1 MRHLREQ
8 CGVDIKGSAQK
19 RQLESYGY
27 YHGYKGYRFFQ
38 NSTHKIPFTSFEEVV
53 AVIQYDNQLKAML
66 YPDLMYIETALKN
79 RICYGAVNGLN
90 DSTFETVFRERMN
103 DDLSNS
109 RVQENRLKL
118 RNSIYSQLSK
128 QYRAENNRDNQMV
141 RHFFNRG
148 QDAPLWVIFEILY
161 LSETAKFFRCLNKT
175 VREDIMDSINM
186 KDSAVDTS
194 ANLLGDVLFT
204 IKALRNAVAHNN
216 VVFDTRFKDRNISR
230 VLKQWLETETGINNI
245 SLYYLV
251 DYIILLAC
259 ILKHVD
265 YSGERAV
272 TLLNSYRRA
281 NQILRE
287 SVPTEIYSMIIPNN
301 VDKKLEV
308 LENYL
313 GRKPCKKDRS
323 KVQ

>member
-1 MRHLREQ
+1 MRHLRER
-8 CGVDIKGSAQK
+8 CGIEIKGSPQK

-38 NSTHKIPFTSFEEVV
+38 NSTKKIPFNSFDEVV
-53 AVIQYDNQLKAML
+53 AVIEYDSQLKAML

-103 DDLSNS
+103 DVLSNS
-109 RVQENRLKL
+109 RIQEERLKL

-128 QYRAENNRDNQMV
+128 QYRAEKNKDNQMV

-175 VREDIMDSINM
+175 TREEIMDSINLN
-186 KDSAVDTS
+186 DPSVDTN

-265 YSGERAV
+265 FSGNRAFK
-272 TLLNSYRRA
+272 LLEAYRHE
-281 NQILRE
+281 NQVLRD
-287 SVPTEIYSMIIPNN
+287 SVPQEIYSMIIPNN
-301 VDKKLEV
+301 VEIKLEK

-313 GRKPCKKDRS
+313 GEKPCKRTRT